1 MTQTLLLRSALGLL
15 AFAGLILP
23 ASADS
28 TRVRPKAVVELFTSQ
43 GCSSC
48 PPADAL
54 LTGLSEQDDVIAL
67 AYHVDYWDYV
77 GWKDTFAN
85 AAFSDR
91 QRAYAD
97 SWGSSRIYTPQMVVN
112 GQKGVVGSRRN
123 EVMSALDGSSLPL
136 GVDIARAD
144 DMLNI
149 SIAPDAA
156 LGNAVVWMVTYLD
169 RADVAIDTGEN
180 AGKSMVYTQVVT
192 NRQVLGMWESTTG
205 AHIKLPIPEVLADSS
220 TGIAVIVQQEKDG
233 MPGPI
238 LGAAAFEK

>member
-1 MTQTLLLRSALGLL
+1 MAALGSPFSFDHQSSAKLLCHPLLTRLRALARLTKLSMTQTLLLRSAFGLL
-15 AFAGLILP
+15 VLAGLTLP

-77 GWKDTFAN
+77 GWKDTFAE

-97 SWGSSRIYTPQMVVN
+97 SWAPPASIRRKWWSMAEKASSV
-112 GQKGVVGSRRN
+112 
-123 EVMSALDGSSLPL
+123 
-136 GVDIARAD
+136 RA
-144 DMLNI
+144 
-149 SIAPDAA
+149 A
-156 LGNAVVWMVTYLD
+156 T
-169 RADVAIDTGEN
+169 R
-180 AGKSMVYTQVVT
+180 
-192 NRQVLGMWESTTG
+192 
-205 AHIKLPIPEVLADSS
+205 
-220 TGIAVIVQQEKDG
+220 
-233 MPGPI
+233 
-238 LGAAAFEK
+238 